1 MAEAFPGTR
10 ILVDA
15 NDGYDLDVLLMDVMS
30 FGVTRWRQTMPA
42 VREAGVVASPH
53 AWGRPVKTLYAAQLA
68 AGLGSVEVV
77 EGVPGMTAGVDAA
90 TSSPTADSRSPSPRL
105 RASGAGGLT
114 LLSLESGGGG
124 PVEIRAP

>member
-1 MAEAFPGTR
+1 MPALLPIARRG
-10 ILVDA
+10 
-15 NDGYDLDVLLMDVMS
+15 DLDVLLMDVMS

-77 EGVPGMTAGVDAA
+77 EGVPGMTAGVD
-90 TSSPTADSRSPSPRL
+90 TSAYEFTDGRL
-105 RASGAGGLT
+105 TVPDRPGFGL
-114 LLSLESGGGG
+114 
-124 PVEIRAP
+124 PVPEA